1 MAYYPS
7 QMLVKAIPD
16 RTGSISLDPGN
27 KELPQ
32 KFGKAKVREFGNWK
46 NFKPIFYPRNDIK
59 NQLGPNTLELGLN
72 TILFTLHLIDQRRE
86 RIFKRILK
94 TLAGCFYKKIK
105 MGNMHTNLNYLVLDC
120 MGRVVQYEENAN
132 VRYSALKS
140 RELFYLSF
148 YQIDQTGIRG
158 KVYGLNF

>member
-1 MAYYPS
+1 
-7 QMLVKAIPD
+7 
-16 RTGSISLDPGN
+16 
-27 KELPQ
+27 
-32 KFGKAKVREFGNWK
+32 
-46 NFKPIFYPRNDIK
+46 
-59 NQLGPNTLELGLN
+59 
-72 TILFTLHLIDQRRE
+72 
-86 RIFKRILK
+86 
-94 TLAGCFYKKIK
+94 
-105 MGNMHTNLNYLVLDC
+105 MHTNLNYLVLDC